1 VSGGQQIHK
10 NRLAAQDAGRYSHS
24 GYQDISTMSFTAGR
38 GLARL
43 SMVCNPAFLRQTLNP
58 IAAGRSVGRFFQ
70 AHSGTI
76 NTVGKGMALV
86 SAGYAAKD
94 TYTSYAKGE
103 ISGPQAAFSGAA
115 AACGALSGFSPAYG
129 FAFALYGSMF
139 TMFKY
144 GLGGA
149 KAMKDR
155 NNQMDIANTVFAH
168 AVAIPSFGAFGT
180 PLGIVSG
187 AVSLALSNAACD
199 HARELKG
206 AALEM
211 VEQGQKAPE
220 QIKLILTATLDRFDP
235 SITCV
240 VADDVFGGGS
250 FNILARI
257 GDKD

>member
-1 VSGGQQIHK
+1 
-10 NRLAAQDAGRYSHS
+10 
-24 GYQDISTMSFTAGR
+24 MSFTAGR

-58 IAAGRSVGRFFQ
+58 VSGGRSLGRFFQ
-70 AHSGTI
+70 THSRTI

-94 TYTSYAKGE
+94 TYDSYAKGE
-103 ISGPQAAFSGAA
+103 LTRTQAAASGVA

-149 KAMKDR
+149 KAMKDS
-155 NNQMDIANTVFAH
+155 NNQKDMANTVFSH

-187 AVSLALSNAACD
+187 LISLTLSNAACA
-199 HARELKG
+199 HGRELKG

-211 VEQGQKAPE
+211 VEPGQKAPE
-220 QIKLILTATLDRFDP
+220 QIKLILTAAFDRFDP
-235 SITCV
+235 SIECV
-240 VADDVFGGGS
+240 IAEDFFGHPEKPFS
-250 FNILARI
+250 ILGRI
-257 GDKD
+257 KDRDL

>member
-1 VSGGQQIHK
+1 
-10 NRLAAQDAGRYSHS
+10 
-24 GYQDISTMSFTAGR
+24 MSFTAAR
-38 GLARL
+38 GLARMT
-43 SMVCNPAFLRQTLNP
+43 MVCNPAFLRQTLNP

-103 ISGPQAAFSGAA
+103 ISGPQAAASGAA

-168 AVAIPSFGAFGT
+168 AVAIPSFGAAGT

-206 AALEM
+206 AAVEM
-211 VEQGQKAPE
+211 VAHGKKTSE
-220 QIKLILTATLDRFDP
+220 QIKLALTATLDQFDP

-240 VADDVFGGGS
+240 VADDVFGAGG

-257 GDKD
+257 RDKD

>member
-1 VSGGQQIHK
+1 
-10 NRLAAQDAGRYSHS
+10 
-24 GYQDISTMSFTAGR
+24 MSFTTAR

-43 SMVCNPAFLRQTLNP
+43 TLVCNPAFLRQTLNP

-70 AHSGTI
+70 AHSATI
-76 NTVGKGMALV
+76 STVGKGMALV

-94 TYTSYAKGE
+94 TYDSYTKGE
-103 ISGPQAAFSGAA
+103 LSGPQAVASGAA

-149 KAMKDR
+149 KTMKDS
-155 NNQMDIANTVFAH
+155 NNQKDMANTVFGH
-168 AVAIPSFGAFGT
+168 TVAIPSFGRFGT

-206 AALEM
+206 AAVEM
-211 VEQGQKAPE
+211 VAHGKKTSE
-220 QIKLILTATLDRFDP
+220 QIKLALTATLDRFDP
-235 SITCV
+235 SIECV
-240 VADDVFGGGS
+240 VVDDVFGAGG
-250 FNILARI
+250 FNILTRI
-257 GDKD
+257 GDKN